1 MTNEQFLIVS
11 YFAVAAVSILLGTLV
26 YFYLRR
32 PFGEF
37 MAAAPGKHFS
47 SILKKLFPCGLIF
60 PALLGFISVSYSSCN
75 HDTYE
80 KIVQSRQYL
89 VEKNHEQLSSI
100 LLFLL
105 IAILVWNVVLILVQ
119 KCAVSHE
126 KKS

>member
-1 MTNEQFLIVS
+1 MTNEQYLIVS

-32 PFGEF
+32 SFGELVE
-37 MAAAPGKHFS
+37 AAAGMHFPT
-47 SILKKLFPCGLIF
+47 ILKKLFPCGLIL

-80 KIVQSRQYL
+80 KIVQNRQYL

-119 KCAVSHE
+119 KYAQNDG
-126 KKS
+126 KRP